1 MDKKEYEEIEQKANE
16 LEHNASIK
24 CSVEVQKAQNFYN
37 GYQQGIEDMLKII
50 RRNGTYYDSAR

>member
-24 CSVEVQKAQNFYN
+24 CNTEVQKVQNFYN
-37 GYQQGIEDMLKII
+37 GYQQGIEDILKIL
-50 RRNGTYYDSAR
+50 RRNEHI